1 MENNEKNKRVYI
13 YIRKKPLLGSND
25 EDICYVNSIHS
36 LSIKVNKI
44 RVNLE
49 KQIYFK
55 DFYAD
60 YIFDENKTNDDL
72 FNTIIKNKISKNIR
86 NLIYFAYG
94 QSGTG
99 KTHTLLGV
107 NGLIYKTCQNIIEN
121 EKTNILISS
130 FQIYEDNIYDLYSN
144 MKCKLYEKNNSIF
157 LFGIQENSINTMQKL
172 FEILNINRFNRK
184 QGVSSHNN
192 QSSRSHAIYKLRY
205 NINQVEYNIHF
216 IDLAGTE
223 RACNANIVNI
233 HKNSYINMSLLSL
246 KECIRAYTNN
256 SKHIP
261 FRSNKLTLY
270 LRNFFINKCHIM
282 MLSLISAENKH
293 LIDTLDTLK
302 YTDYMNKIS
311 AKKIFQIKEEIKKDK
326 LLINKPKKNLI
337 KSTMILK
344 NKISKIN
351 KKANIYDYI
360 SERNEIIKAEDNL
373 FLCENSLDNT
383 QKINEFH
390 TNIVKLLNKKIDCIE
405 KFCDHIKDKYKR

>member
-13 YIRKKPLLGSND
+13 YIRKKPLLASND

-49 KQIYFK
+49 KQICFK

-72 FNTIIKNKISKNIR
+72 FNTIIKNKISKNIK

-99 KTHTLLGV
+99 KTHTLLGA

-157 LFGIQENSINTMQKL
+157 LFGIQENNINTTQKL

-184 QGVSSHNN
+184 QGISSHNN
-192 QSSRSHAIYKLRY
+192 QSSRSHAVYKLRY

>member
-1 MENNEKNKRVYI
+1 
-13 YIRKKPLLGSND
+13 
-25 EDICYVNSIHS
+25 
-36 LSIKVNKI
+36 
-44 RVNLE
+44 
-49 KQIYFK
+49 
-55 DFYAD
+55 
-60 YIFDENKTNDDL
+60 
-72 FNTIIKNKISKNIR
+72 
-86 NLIYFAYG
+86 
-94 QSGTG
+94 
-99 KTHTLLGV
+99 
-107 NGLIYKTCQNIIEN
+107 
-121 EKTNILISS
+121 
-130 FQIYEDNIYDLYSN
+130 
-144 MKCKLYEKNNSIF
+144 
-157 LFGIQENSINTMQKL
+157 
-172 FEILNINRFNRK
+172 
-184 QGVSSHNN
+184 
-192 QSSRSHAIYKLRY
+192 
-205 NINQVEYNIHF
+205 
-216 IDLAGTE
+216 
-223 RACNANIVNI
+223 
-233 HKNSYINMSLLSL
+233 MSLLSL

-311 AKKIFQIKEEIKKDK
+311 AKKFFQIKEEIKKDK

-337 KSTMILK
+337 KSTIILK

-373 FLCENSLDNT
+373 FLCENNLDNT

-405 KFCDHIKDKYKR
+405 KFCDHIKDKYKK